1 MVGFVVMAP
10 TGGASSSPATA
21 AAVRRTTPSTVAPG
35 SASSVLLIA
44 TTLTPRSATGAAC
57 RPPACRAATW
67 TWRAAP
73 VHSGSVK
80 ACGSTPSP
88 SVATSS
94 EAEYQSPHELP
105 SRLVR
110 TCTSTSPDSAGGRQ
124 MTPTRLKRRPGSMVT
139 ASSAVTSAG
148 AAAARPTAPAAT
160 RGAVTGSAAD
170 RAIVRVRTPDV
181 RTRTIALSAALPVTA
196 PRVAAGAV
204 GRAAAAP
211 AEVTAEDAVT
221 IDPGLRFN
229 LVGVICR
236 PPAESGDVLVQVRT
250 SLDGSSWG
258 DWYSASLEVATE
270 GDGVEPQAFT
280 EPLWTGA
287 ARYVQVCLLY

>member
-80 ACGSTPSP
+80 ACGSEPPP

-110 TCTSTSPDSAGGRQ
+110 TCTS
-124 MTPTRLKRRPGSMVT
+124 
-139 ASSAVTSAG
+139 
-148 AAAARPTAPAAT
+148 
-160 RGAVTGSAAD
+160 
-170 RAIVRVRTPDV
+170 
-181 RTRTIALSAALPVTA
+181 
-196 PRVAAGAV
+196 
-204 GRAAAAP
+204 
-211 AEVTAEDAVT
+211 
-221 IDPGLRFN
+221 
-229 LVGVICR
+229 
-236 PPAESGDVLVQVRT
+236 
-250 SLDGSSWG
+250 LDGSAWG

-270 GDGVEPQAFT
+270 GGGSEPQAFT

-287 ARYVQVCLLY
+287 ARYVQVAARHPVGRQAAPVALRGVRV